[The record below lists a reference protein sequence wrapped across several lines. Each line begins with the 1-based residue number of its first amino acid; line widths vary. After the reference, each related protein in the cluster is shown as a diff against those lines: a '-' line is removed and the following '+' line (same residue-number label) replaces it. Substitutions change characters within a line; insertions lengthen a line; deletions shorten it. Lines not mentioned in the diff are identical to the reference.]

1 MSDPFLALD
10 HFTIKDHG
18 DGREKAVWSVV
29 SNELG
34 GYEAFWQALI
44 VLLTNRVD
52 PKIIGSGWIRLRSGI
67 PREYEKLA
75 MHNYSVLYYA
85 GSARAQ
91 MEDDRLRL
99 KMSQHPCPE
108 RVFFSFRACT
118 ENASALRAEA
128 VRILGAIKIGLAPE
142 PPGPNKTIRTYRNA
156 LTHNPVLGR
165 AVSHGRELLPPEAK
179 LPTRTRPLLWRD
191 IEKIPASQMNDCL
204 DLETRV
210 WHDLA
215 GYLQDLWKSLVTA
228 FVAARQHPKFLADLG
243 LGQFLPIREP
253 VAASVVGPPAA
264 SGTNVVARSD
274 AV

>member
-18 DGREKAVWSVV
+18 DGREKAVWPVV

-34 GYEAFWQALI
+34 GYEAFLQALI

-99 KMSQHPCPE
+99 KMSQHPCPRARLFLFPRLHGECE
-108 RVFFSFRACT
+108 RTPS
-118 ENASALRAEA
+118 
-128 VRILGAIKIGLAPE
+128 
-142 PPGPNKTIRTYRNA
+142 
-156 LTHNPVLGR
+156 
-165 AVSHGRELLPPEAK
+165 
-179 LPTRTRPLLWRD
+179 
-191 IEKIPASQMNDCL
+191 
-204 DLETRV
+204 
-210 WHDLA
+210 
-215 GYLQDLWKSLVTA
+215 
-228 FVAARQHPKFLADLG
+228 
-243 LGQFLPIREP
+243 
-253 VAASVVGPPAA
+253 
-264 SGTNVVARSD
+264 
-274 AV
+274 